1 MKKEEKLTCYHC
13 GLEMHPSEAIW
24 HDGKPFC
31 CNGCKTVYEILN
43 RHDLSQYYTIV
54 EQPGTKAENIE
65 AGDEKFAYLDNP
77 EIAEKLLEFNDG
89 NTHVVS
95 FYIPNIHCASCIW
108 VLEHL
113 EKLNPGIKHSE
124 VNFPAKT
131 VRITYSAA
139 ETSLRKVVETL
150 HSIAYTPHISLEDL
164 DKKKPGGSN
173 DLLTKLA
180 VAGFAFGNI
189 MLMAIPEYVQSE
201 GYWIERFAPLFRW
214 ISFFLSLPVVL
225 YSARDYYVSA
235 YKGLKN
241 KIISA
246 DILLALGIAIL
257 FLWSTYEIVSDQGQG
272 YFDSLAGLVFFL
284 LVGKYFQQITYKHLS
299 FERDYKSYFPIAV
312 TKLNG
317 EKEEIIEIKDIRP
330 GDRLL
335 IRNNEIIPVDGIILK
350 NKALVDYSFVTG
362 ESLPVEKNPGEKV
375 LAGGKQIGNFIE
387 LKAES
392 RVDNSYLTKLW
403 SRETFSKDKKRLKN
417 ITDNVSKY
425 FTVAVISLAIAAGV
439 YWYLK
444 GGLAIAIWIMTA
456 VLIVACPCALSLA
469 APFAFGNILRKF
481 GQVGFYLKNES
492 VLEDLTEI
500 DTIIFD
506 KTGTLTIQEKYDL
519 TWEGEPL
526 SETDKMVL
534 KSMVKTSN
542 HPFSKLI
549 YKYLKD
555 VGVVELEYVEEIA
568 GKGIIAFYK
577 NKTYKLGS
585 ASYTGAPAGNVD
597 SETWFHDGEKLRGK
611 FIFKA
616 QYREGLDQ
624 LFEKL
629 KKRYEIYIL
638 SGDNPGEKEQ
648 LKQIL
653 PAGIPMFFNQSV
665 HDKTNFIKD
674 LQSKGKKVMMLGDGL
689 NDAGALKQSEVGV
702 AIAESSNVFTP
713 ASDAILHA
721 ENLIQLNRFLKIAI
735 RTKHIIYAAY
745 FFALIYNIIGF
756 YFALT
761 NRLTPLV
768 AAILMPLSSISIVI
782 FVTFL
787 TKMLFQIE
795 VDFLSNNDK

>member
-1 MKKEEKLTCYHC
+1 MNEKDKITCYHC
-13 GLEMHPSEAIW
+13 GLEIHPSEAIW
-24 HDGKPFC
+24 HDGKAFC

-43 RHDLSQYYTIV
+43 RHDLSQYYKIV
-54 EQPGTKAENIE
+54 EQPGTKVENIDSS
-65 AGDEKFAYLDNP
+65 DEKFAYLDHP
-77 EIAEKLLEFNDG
+77 DIVKKLLEFDDG
-89 NTHVVS
+89 HTQVVT

-124 VNFPAKT
+124 VNFPTKK
-131 VRITYSAA
+131 VRITYSAK

-150 HSIAYTPHISLEDL
+150 HSIAYTPHISLDDS
-164 DKKKPGGSN
+164 DKEKSESSGH
-173 DLLTKLA
+173 LLTQLA

-189 MLMAIPEYVQSE
+189 MLLAIPEYVQTE

-214 ISFFLSLPVVL
+214 ISFFLSLPVVF
-225 YSARDYYVSA
+225 YSARDYYESA
-235 YKGLKN
+235 FKGLKN
-241 KIISA
+241 KILNV
-246 DILLALGIAIL
+246 DILLALGISIL
-257 FLWSTYEIVSDQGQG
+257 FLWSTYEIVSGTGQG

-312 TKLNG
+312 TKLIG
-317 EKEEIIEIKDIRP
+317 EKEEIIEIKDIQP

-335 IRNNEIIPVDGIILK
+335 IRNNEIIPVDGVILK

-375 LAGGKQIGNFIE
+375 LAGGKQIGNYIE
-387 LKAES
+387 LEAET

-403 SRETFSKDKKRLKN
+403 SRETFTKEKVRLKN
-417 ITDNVSKY
+417 ITDQVSKY
-425 FTVAVISLAIAAGV
+425 FTVAVISLALAAGI
-439 YWYLK
+439 YWYIK
-444 GGLAIAIWIMTA
+444 GGFAIAIWIMTA

-469 APFAFGNILRKF
+469 APFAFGNVLRKL
-481 GQVGFYLKNES
+481 GQAGFYLKNES

-506 KTGTLTIQEKYDL
+506 KTGTLTVQEKYHL
-519 TWEGEPL
+519 TWEGEAL
-526 SETDKMVL
+526 SETDRQVL
-534 KSMVKTSN
+534 KSMVKISN

-549 YKYLKD
+549 YKHLKD
-555 VGVVELEYVEEIA
+555 EPVVDLEYVEEIP

-585 ASYTGAPAGNVD
+585 ASYTGAPGSNVD
-597 SETWFHDGEKLRGK
+597 SETWFHNGNKPVGK

-616 QYREGLDQ
+616 KYRKGLKQ

-629 KKRYEIYIL
+629 KEKYEIIIL

-653 PAGIPMFFNQSV
+653 PAGTPMFFNQSV
-665 HDKTNFIKD
+665 HDKTDFIKD
-674 LQSKGKKVMMLGDGL
+674 LQQKGKHVMMLGDGL
-689 NDAGALKQSEVGV
+689 NDAGALKQSDVGV

-721 ENLIQLNRFLKIAI
+721 ENLTRLNRFLKIAI
-735 RTKHIIYAAY
+735 RTKHIIYTAY
-745 FFALIYNIIGF
+745 LFALFYNIIGF

-787 TKMLFQIE
+787 SNLLFSKKE
-795 VDFLSNNDK
+795 ENYS